1 MTQKNISSSS
11 KEVVFLPLVIFSCSL
26 KTCVDIKFRTFSNNT
41 YKRHLSNVYS
51 CRNKCFYFSR
61 LVDGKISLSISR
73 SWYRPVRF
81 FSAIGRKCPS
91 FSAHPSFLKNGK
103 NVSRFYF
110 DWQINIFSLISI
122 RFIVRIGQ
130 KLENTTIWICND
142 IAYLVLFI

>member
-1 MTQKNISSSS
+1 MQLFHRQKKKMQYIRMTQKNISSSS

-41 YKRHLSNVYS
+41 YKKHLSNVYS

-81 FSAIGRKCPS
+81 FLAIGRDALHFQRTLHSSKMRKTFPD
-91 FSAHPSFLKNGK
+91 F
-103 NVSRFYF
+103 
-110 DWQINIFSLISI
+110 ILID
-122 RFIVRIGQ
+122 R
-130 KLENTTIWICND
+130 
-142 IAYLVLFI
+142 